1 MTRAGDQLTETGPR
15 ALPRRAGALVF
26 GAVFLCASCGMV
38 YELALIAIGS
48 YLLGNAVVQASIVLS
63 VMVFAMGIGALLSKR
78 LVGRAAAGFAVIELA
93 LGLLGGM
100 SVVLLYTSFAWLQ
113 AYTLALVILALLIGG
128 LIGAEIPLLMNL
140 LQQIRQRR
148 ASDEVA
154 DMFAADY
161 VGGLVGGL
169 VFPFLLLPT
178 LGLLKGTL
186 VTGAVN
192 AVVGSVVVLWLFRDT
207 IARRVRRVITAGLA
221 LVLALLAATWVFS
234 DEIEVTSRQQLYSA
248 PIIHAERT
256 PYQEIVL
263 TRLEPRDDTRLFLNG
278 NLQLSSTDEYRYHEA
293 LVHPV
298 MAPDANGAT
307 PKRVL
312 VLGGGDGMAVRE
324 LLKYPVEQITL
335 VDLDPA
341 MTRLARTNPRL
352 RELNRG
358 SLDDPRVRIVNDDA
372 FSYLRSNAR
381 ASGTRV
387 QFDAIVQDLP
397 DPSNE
402 ALAKLYSVEMF
413 GMARNALAP
422 QGRMVVQST
431 SPYFARDAYW
441 CIGATLREAGFA
453 TSGYHVDVPS
463 FGDWGFFLV
472 SRPGEAGAAAGG
484 QADPQAPGGP
494 PVTMSPTLTDLRF
507 LTPEVLA
514 GARAFP
520 RDAGYR
526 PVKVSTLLEP
536 AVMEY
541 HRKGWR
547 TY

>member
-1 MTRAGDQLTETGPR
+1 MTATGEAGEQLTEAAPR

-100 SVVLLYTSFAWLQ
+100 SVVLLYVSFAWLR
-113 AYTLALVILALLIGG
+113 AYTLALVLLALLIGA

-140 LQQIRQRR
+140 LQRIRQRR

-192 AVVGSVVVLWLFRDT
+192 AVVGSVVVLWLFRES
-207 IARRVRRVITAGLA
+207 IGRRVRRLLTAA
-221 LVLALLAATWVFS
+221 LVVVLALLAATWVFS

-298 MAPDANGAT
+298 MAPRPDGST

-341 MTRLARTNPRL
+341 MTRLAKTNPRL
-352 RELNRG
+352 LELNRG
-358 SLDDPRVRIVNDDA
+358 SLSDPRVRIVNDDA
-372 FSYLRSNAR
+372 FSFLRNT
-381 ASGTRV
+381 SGEPGRY
-387 QFDAIVQDLP
+387 DAIVQDLP

-431 SPYFARDAYW
+431 SPFFARDAFW
-441 CIGATLREAGFA
+441 CIGATLRAAGLA
-453 TSGYHVDVPS
+453 TSGYHVDVPT
-463 FGDWGFFLV
+463 FGDWGFFLA
-472 SRPGEAGAAAGG
+472 SRPGEAGAAVGG
-484 QADPQAPGGP
+484 QENPQAPGGP
-494 PVTMSPTLTDLRF
+494 SVTMDPNIPDLRF

-526 PVKVSTLLEP
+526 PVEVSTLLEP
-536 AVMEY
+536 AVIEY